1 MNTDN
6 HSILI
11 RQLTDVIKGGNAHA
25 TLEDALA
32 NIPFELLGKKPHNLP
47 YSIWQL
53 TEHIRI
59 AQWDILDFSRN
70 ANYKELEWPDEY
82 WPEKDSPANEAEWND
97 CVEQIFKDRE
107 EFIQMLQDTAEN
119 IYRPF
124 THGTGQNLLREALLI
139 ADHNSYHTAEII
151 VIRRL
156 LNAWK

>member
-1 MNTDN
+1 MNADN

-11 RQLTDVIKGGNAHA
+11 QQLVDVLKGGNAHA
-25 TLEDALA
+25 TLEDALS

-70 ANYKELEWPDEY
+70 ANYKELEWPKDY
-82 WPEKDSPANEAEWND
+82 WPESTAPKDEAEWQQ
-97 CVEQIFKDRE
+97 CVDQIFKDRE
-107 EFIQMLQDTAEN
+107 EFIHLLQDPTED
-119 IYRPF
+119 IYKPF
-124 THGTGQNLLREALLI
+124 IHGNGQNLLREALLI